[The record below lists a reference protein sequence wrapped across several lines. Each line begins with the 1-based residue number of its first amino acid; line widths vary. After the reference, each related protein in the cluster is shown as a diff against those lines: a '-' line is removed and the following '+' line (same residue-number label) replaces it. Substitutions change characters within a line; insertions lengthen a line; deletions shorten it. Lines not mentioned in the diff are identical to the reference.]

1 MKRKSYHSFIAIIE
15 VKSMGL
21 IVKTQIAAVVKEINK
36 SKSFQVNNVADDFL
50 PAVNA
55 KVRKMIE
62 EAVER
67 AQANNRKTLMGR
79 DL

>member
-1 MKRKSYHSFIAIIE
+1 MSL
-15 VKSMGL
+15 V
-21 IVKTQIAAVVKEINK
+21 VKTQIAAVVKEINK
-36 SKSFQVNNVADDFL
+36 SKSFQVKNVADDFL

-55 KVRKMIE
+55 KVREIIE

-67 AQANNRKTLMGR
+67 AQANNRRTLMGR